1 MPILRFHAIDP
12 VRICAQSDAL
22 VSDLSLT
29 VGCTADLVTLEVIES
44 KFIVN
49 GQETKGYPV
58 IEVSWFDRG
67 QTVQDAAATC
77 ITKHVQAMGYPEVD
91 IIFMPLTKSC
101 YYENGEHF

>member
-12 VRICAQSDAL
+12 VKICAQSEAFTIDLATT
-22 VSDLSLT
+22 VS
-29 VGCTADLVTLEVIES
+29 CTTDLVTLEVIES

-58 IEVSWFDRG
+58 IEVLWFDRG
-67 QTVQDAAATC
+67 QTVQDAAAKC
-77 ITKHVQAMGYPEVD
+77 ITKHVQEMGYPEVD
-91 IIFMPLTKSC
+91 IIFMPLTKSS

>member
-12 VRICAQSDAL
+12 VRICAQSEAL
-22 VSDLSLT
+22 VSELAQT
-29 VGCTADLVTLEVIES
+29 VSCTTDLVTLEVIES

-49 GQETKGYPV
+49 GKETKGYPV

-67 QTVQDAAATC
+67 QAVQDAAAKC

-91 IIFMPLTKSC
+91 VIFMALTKSC

>member
-1 MPILRFHAIDP
+1 MPILRFHAMEAAN
-12 VRICAQSDAL
+12 ICAQSDAL
-22 VSDLSLT
+22 VSDLSQT
-29 VGCTADLVTLEVIES
+29 VGCTADLVTLEIIES

-67 QTVQDAAATC
+67 QAVQDATAKC

-91 IIFMPLTKSC
+91 VIFMALTKSC

>member
-12 VRICAQSDAL
+12 VRISAQSDAL
-22 VSDLSLT
+22 VSDLSQS

-67 QTVQDAAATC
+67 QAVQDAAAKC

-91 IIFMPLTKSC
+91 VIFMALTKSC

>member
-1 MPILRFHAIDP
+1 MPILRFHAIYP
-12 VRICAQSDAL
+12 SKICEQSEAL
-22 VSDLSLT
+22 VSELAQT
-29 VGCTADLVTLEVIES
+29 VCCTTDLVTLEVIES

-49 GQETKGYPV
+49 GQVSKGYPV

-67 QTVQDAAATC
+67 QSVQDAAAAC

-91 IIFMPLTKSC
+91 VIFMPLTKSC